1 MGFIQDPYTVTD
13 VVVNGYYAS
22 VMAANGAGVILAKA
36 ATCNG
41 SAADAMTGFVAER
54 HPLSVSETGVRSFAI
69 DTQGTM
75 YMRQDGV
82 AIDDALGG
90 AIVFK

>member
-1 MGFIQDPYTVTD
+1 M
-13 VVVNGYYAS
+13 VV
-22 VMAANGAGVILAKA
+22 KA

-41 SAADAMTGFVAER
+41 SSADAMSGFVAER
-54 HPLSVSETGVRSFAI
+54 HPLAVSETGVRSFAI

-75 YMRQDGV
+75 YMRQDGA

-90 AIVFK
+90 TTVFQ